1 MTTEVASGAVVYR
14 VVDQHPEYLLL
25 KSATSDFW
33 GFPKGHVEGDE
44 KLDETA
50 LREIREETKL
60 QVQLDTDYHDELQ
73 YELPNGNHKEV
84 HLFVSEVPV
93 DSAIDKQ
100 DIEISDYGWFNE
112 DQAVDRLTYQNL
124 KALMKRAH
132 QYITA
137 KVEAGAYDGGSK

>member
-14 VVDQHPEYLLL
+14 VQNGQPEYLLL

-33 GFPKGHVEGDE
+33 GFPKGHVEGKE

-50 LREIREETKL
+50 IREIREETQL
-60 QVQLDTDYHDELQ
+60 HVELDTNYHDELK

-93 DSAIDKQ
+93 DVRIKKQ
-100 DIEISDYGWFNE
+100 DVEISDYGWFNE
-112 DQAVDRLTYQNL
+112 DEAVDRLTYDNL
-124 KALMKRAH
+124 KQLMKRAH
-132 QYITA
+132 QYISAKITA
-137 KVEAGAYDGGSK
+137 NK